1 MRTMNHLLMSFFR
14 DFRSYL
20 RRPGDLLAP
29 LVFGFV
35 VISLFPLGIGPEPA
49 QLSVLSP
56 GIIWVVLLLASLLS
70 VHLLFQRDDEEGV
83 LEQQILSPASLYF
96 VVLGKVGAYW
106 MMTGMPLVL
115 ASPLMAQ
122 MMSMSGSGTLA
133 LTLSLLLGTPIVS
146 LLGAVGASLTIGIR
160 GGAVLVTIL
169 ILPFYIP
176 ILVLGAAM
184 TEAGHSGESM
194 VFHSALLAAALSFGC
209 AFAPLAVAGALSVT
223 VEN

>member
-1 MRTMNHLLMSFFR
+1 MSHLLMSFLK

-56 GIIWVVLLLASLLS
+56 GIIWVVLLLASLS

-115 ASPLMAQ
+115 VSPLMAQ

-133 LTLSLLLGTPIVS
+133 LTLSLLLGTPIVA
-146 LLGAVGASLTIGIR
+146 LLGAIGASLTIGIR

-176 ILVLGAAM
+176 ILVLGTAM
-184 TEAGHSGESM
+184 AEAGHSGESM
-194 VFHSALLAAALSFGC
+194 VFHGALLAAALSFGC
-209 AFAPLAVAGALSVT
+209 AFAPLAVAGALSVA

>member
-1 MRTMNHLLMSFFR
+1 MSHLLMSFLR

-115 ASPLMAQ
+115 VSPLMAQ

-176 ILVLGAAM
+176 ILVLGTAM
-184 TEAGHSGESM
+184 TDAGHSGESM
-194 VFHSALLAAALSFGC
+194 VFHGALLAAALSFGC
-209 AFAPLAVAGALSVT
+209 AFAPLAVAGALSVS

>member
-1 MRTMNHLLMSFFR
+1 MSHLLTSFLR

-115 ASPLMAQ
+115 VSPLMAQ

-169 ILPFYIP
+169 ILSLIH
-176 ILVLGAAM
+176 I
-184 TEAGHSGESM
+184 
-194 VFHSALLAAALSFGC
+194 
-209 AFAPLAVAGALSVT
+209 
-223 VEN
+223 

>member
-1 MRTMNHLLMSFFR
+1 MSHLLTSFLR

-115 ASPLMAQ
+115 VSPLMAQ

-176 ILVLGAAM
+176 ILVLGTAM
-184 TEAGHSGESM
+184 TEAGHAGESM
-194 VFHSALLAAALSFGC
+194 VFHGALLAAALSFGC
-209 AFAPLAVAGALSVT
+209 AFAPLAVAGALSVS